1 MSTEPKVVIL
11 GATGPVGLSVSRT
24 ATDRGLHPVAVSRNG
39 EKLRNLARLH
49 PGTTTIQADLTVHL
63 EKIVELIRNADA
75 TVLAAGVDP
84 ANLGQ
89 QVALVRSVLSAEPRR
104 LVYVSSAWS
113 YSPLQRPVVDEQ
125 HPRMATGKVRYR
137 AEAEDL
143 VAASGGTILHLPDF
157 FGPHVHTSPLQ
168 RVIQIGMQGG
178 RVTWPAR
185 PDVPR
190 EHVYIRDVGP
200 LVVDTATKA
209 KGAAHLIAPGSGP
222 ITFREM
228 VELVE
233 KSLGRP
239 VRSRSLGNI
248 PIPVLRL
255 VDPWSRHLGDAIAE
269 YRKPVEYD
277 ASLLESFVGSF
288 EPTSYGVAVSETVSW
303 LSG

>member
-1 MSTEPKVVIL
+1 M
-11 GATGPVGLSVSRT
+11 
-24 ATDRGLHPVAVSRNG
+24 AVSRNG
-39 EKLRNLARLH
+39 EKLSNLARLY
-49 PGTTTIQADLTVHL
+49 PGTTTLQADLVDNHG
-63 EKIVELIRNADA
+63 EVAELVRNADA

-89 QVALVRSVLSAEPRR
+89 QVALVRSVLSAEPLR

-113 YSPLQRPVVDEQ
+113 YSPLQHPVVDEE

-190 EHVYIRDVGP
+190 EHVYIRDVGS
-200 LVVDTATKA
+200 LVLDTARDA
-209 KGAAHLIAPGSGP
+209 IGATHLIAPGSGP
-222 ITFREM
+222 ITFQQM

-233 KSLGRP
+233 KNLGRS
-239 VRSRSLGNI
+239 VRSRSLGGL

-255 VDPWSRHLGDAIAE
+255 VDPWARHLGDAVAE

-277 ASLLESFVGSF
+277 GSLLESIIGSL
-288 EPTSYGVAVSETVSW
+288 EPTPYEVAVSETIGW
-303 LSG
+303 LNG